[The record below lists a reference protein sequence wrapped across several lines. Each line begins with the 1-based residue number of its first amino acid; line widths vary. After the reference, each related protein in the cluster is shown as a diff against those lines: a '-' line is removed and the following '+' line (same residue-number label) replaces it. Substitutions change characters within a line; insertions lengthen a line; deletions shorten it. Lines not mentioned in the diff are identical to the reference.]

1 MTEQELSSIIEV
13 LNSKEEKVYSI
24 QKEKFKGFS
33 AEIQTFE
40 SVYSE
45 LDRRSKNTEEILEA
59 KKKKA
64 KFDKHL
70 IAMEENDYESYNSE
84 LGFMEKDKENLL
96 SRIGAIERTYPKEFE
111 YLYQDLVLKKELQEV
126 INQRNIIKKNLK
138 YMYEDRTKL
147 RGEMR
152 IIEDE
157 ITIKSKEKE
166 TLALKIDEA
175 THDVYF
181 STMENYLEHNVSD
194 IMNFDKFKILT
205 QSKFY

>member
-1 MTEQELSSIIEV
+1 
-13 LNSKEEKVYSI
+13 
-24 QKEKFKGFS
+24 
-33 AEIQTFE
+33 
-40 SVYSE
+40 
-45 LDRRSKNTEEILEA
+45 
-59 KKKKA
+59 
-64 KFDKHL
+64 
-70 IAMEENDYESYNSE
+70 MEENDYESYNSE

-152 IIEDE
+152 IVEDD
-157 ITIKSKEKE
+157 ISVKRKEKE
-166 TLALKIDEA
+166 VLTLKIDEA

-205 QSKFY
+205 QSKLS